1 MHENRSTLMLQELN
15 ELRTR
20 NEELESMLI
29 ECKRAVDA
37 NTDMR
42 SLYEVAQ
49 DLIELK
55 RAEDAL
61 KKERDYFKNVLDN
74 SADAIGIVDA
84 KGRFIRWN
92 KRAEELF
99 GYSFDELRGKSAFDL
114 YADQIKMQAMLE
126 TLRDK
131 GYVRDAEV
139 TIRTKSG
146 HILPLGMSIS
156 LLREGGRTIGSVCVA
171 RDLTQIK
178 KTQAALQKS
187 KEAAESA
194 NRAKSEFLAN
204 MSHEIRTPMN
214 AILGFSEV
222 LLHKVHDAQSRR
234 YLQTIVSSG
243 QTLLTLIDDILDLS
257 KIEAG
262 KMAIRPEPLDLRGL
276 IHDVE
281 AMFEPS
287 FDDIG
292 VDLFI
297 DIPSDLPQ
305 GLILDQVRIRQILIN
320 LVGNALKFTAK
331 GFVRISVDWALNKK
345 NPQTVDLQFG
355 VEDTGVGIPKEQH
368 EIIFENFRQCNSQS
382 TRKYGGSGLGLAITQ
397 KLTSMMGGKISLI
410 SDVNQGS
417 LFRIHL
423 PGVEWKANAQPQMYS
438 RDISTQ
444 IPPATVL
451 VVDAGLANTE
461 LLASIL
467 ETTPLHVLGAQSAN
481 EAMEICERKR
491 PQLVFLN
498 LNLPDLSGV
507 NAAELM
513 KKFLPDLPVVAITA
527 YENHDGQE
535 AARYTFDAFL
545 AQPITQKAVL
555 AICFR
560 FLGRKDET
568 VQVSSQDE
576 GGAALEGDSKSGQ
589 LDFVLGTVNAE
600 TLERLRTEFA
610 SRCTDLST
618 ALVMDDA
625 SCWAQ
630 DLRQAA
636 EEAGARDLQV
646 WAQDLLDKIDDFNVP
661 VVRAMIRDF
670 EQKVDS
676 ADVPRGQR
684 QAFRLSL
691 G

>member
-1 MHENRSTLMLQELN
+1 MHETRTTRMMQELN
-15 ELRTR
+15 NLRTR
-20 NEELESMLI
+20 NKELEDMLV

-99 GYSFDELRGKSAFDL
+99 GYSFHELRGKSAFDL
-114 YADQIKMQAMLE
+114 YADQMKMQVMLE

-156 LLREGGRTIGSVCVA
+156 LLREGERTIGSVCVA

-187 KEAAESA
+187 KEAAEAA

-214 AILGFSEV
+214 AVLGFSEV

-234 YLQTIVSSG
+234 YLRTIVSSG

-262 KMAIRPEPLDLRGL
+262 KMAIRPEPVDLREL
-276 IHDVE
+276 IHDIE

-287 FDDIG
+287 FDDKG

-297 DIPSDLPQ
+297 DLPSDLPQ
-305 GLILDQVRIRQILIN
+305 GLVLDQVRIRQILIN

-331 GFVRISVDWALNKK
+331 GFVRISVDWKQNKRY
-345 NPQTVDLQFG
+345 PHSVDLQFG

-368 EIIFENFRQCNSQS
+368 EIIFENFRQRNSQS
-382 TRKYGGSGLGLAITQ
+382 TREYGGSGLGLAITQ
-397 KLTSMMGGKISLI
+397 KLTSMMGGSISLI
-410 SDVNQGS
+410 SEVNQGS
-417 LFRIHL
+417 FFRIHL
-423 PGVEWKANAQPQMYS
+423 PGVEWRANAQFSTYS
-438 RDISTQ
+438 REMNSQ
-444 IPPATVL
+444 LPPATVL
-451 VVDAGLANTE
+451 VVDATLVNTE
-461 LLASIL
+461 LVTSIL
-467 ETTPLHVLGAQSAN
+467 ETTPLKVLGAQSAN
-481 EAMEICERKR
+481 EAMEICDQKR

-498 LNLPDLSGV
+498 LNLPDLSWAH
-507 NAAELM
+507 AAELM
-513 KKFLPDLPVVAITA
+513 KKLLPDLPVVAITS
-527 YENHDGQE
+527 YETHEGQE
-535 AARYTFDAFL
+535 VSEYSFDAFL

-555 AICFR
+555 SLCSR
-560 FLGRKDET
+560 FLGLKDESFQCSDREKKNT
-568 VQVSSQDE
+568 T
-576 GGAALEGDSKSGQ
+576 LEGESESKQ
-589 LDFVLGTVNAE
+589 LEAFLRTGNAE
-600 TLERLRTEFA
+600 ILDRLRTDFA
-610 SRCTDLST
+610 SRCSELST

-636 EEAGARDLQV
+636 GEAGAKDLHD
-646 WAQDLLDKIDDFNVP
+646 WAQELHARIEDFNVP
-661 VVRAMIRDF
+661 AVRAMIRDF
-670 EQKVDS
+670 EQSVGS
-676 ADVPRGQR
+676 IDVIRTVK
-684 QAFRLSL
+684 L
-691 G
+691 